1 MSEWINYS
9 RLKDPLCSWWGPRGH
24 SFYLQ
29 NKESTNEGDTA
40 PETFSCGVIHCP
52 ETLVPDGIME
62 PFSLMT
68 MGMVGFRNSRGHVA
82 DLSNQRQGELNYYN
96 IWWDWNGSWTSIY
109 WREPQMKWAALQP
122 HAGVLK
128 RQWWGKILLVG
139 WVSGGTPNH
148 PFVWRKKKIWSKDIM
163 DC

>member
-29 NKESTNEGDTA
+29 DKESTNEKYTA
-40 PETFSCGVIHCP
+40 PKAFSCGVIHCP
-52 ETLVPDGIME
+52 GTLVPNAIME

-68 MGMVGFRNSRGHVA
+68 MGMVRFWNSRGQVA
-82 DLSNQRQGELNYYN
+82 DLSNQRQGELNYCN
-96 IWWDWNGSWTSIY
+96 IWCGWNGSWMSTY

-128 RQWWGKILLVG
+128 RQWWEEILLVG
-139 WVSGGTPNH
+139 WVSGSTLNH
-148 PFVWRKKKIWSKDIM
+148 PFVWRK
-163 DC
+163 